1 MDQRVSLIT
10 LAVRD
15 LDASRAFYVEG
26 LGWQP
31 FLDVDD
37 VLMIPVGEHLLLS
50 LWGADSFADEVGEI
64 TLGHGIAPITLAHN
78 VRSNAE
84 VDAILHTMEAAGG
97 TVLQWGTRRVWGGW
111 SGYAADPDG
120 YRWEIAN
127 AGDGPLTDLV
137 VPVKTQP

>member
-15 LDASRAFYVEG
+15 LDASRAFYVKG

-37 VLMIPVGEHLLLS
+37 VVMIPVGEHLLLS
-50 LWGADSFADEVGEI
+50 LWGADSFKEEVGAS

-78 VRSNAE
+78 VRSDTE
-84 VDAILHTMEAAGG
+84 VDDILRAMESAGG
-97 TVLQWGTRRVWGGW
+97 TVLQWGTRRAWGGW

-120 YRWEIAN
+120 YRWEIAH

-137 VPVKTQP
+137 VPTKDKP